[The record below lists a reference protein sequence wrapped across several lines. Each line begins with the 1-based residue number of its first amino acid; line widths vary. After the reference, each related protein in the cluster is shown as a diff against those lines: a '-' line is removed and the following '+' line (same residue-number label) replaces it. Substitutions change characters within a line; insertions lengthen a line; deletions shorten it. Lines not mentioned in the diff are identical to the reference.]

1 MLEARV
7 IVFSQIITTAKPAQ
21 TEPQKKNTPWWVIF
35 LSVLGGVLLLGG
47 AAAVLW
53 KVRLSLL
60 TAKSTYSVFYF
71 ILLLSC
77 CYMAYVLSR
86 KKPALSLANTSAL
99 FSRNTQG
106 PTGLQIQI
114 TKPNNKQLVNLKSR
128 GHLPCWPRYC
138 LVNTTRSRFEIF
150 PQKPH
155 SRLIRYYCSCH

>member
-1 MLEARV
+1 MLEARA

-21 TEPQKKNTPWWVIF
+21 TEPQKKKTPWWVIF

-60 TAKSTYSVFYF
+60 TTKSTYSVFVF
-71 ILLLSC
+71 FLLSC
-77 CYMAYVLSR
+77 CYTAYFCSR
-86 KKPALSLANTSAL
+86 KKPALWLANTRAL
-99 FSRNTQG
+99 FSRYTQR

-114 TKPNNKQLVNLKSR
+114 TKPNDKQLVNLKSR
-128 GHLPCWPRYC
+128 GHLPCWPRC
-138 LVNTTRSRFEIF
+138 RLVNTTRSRFEFF